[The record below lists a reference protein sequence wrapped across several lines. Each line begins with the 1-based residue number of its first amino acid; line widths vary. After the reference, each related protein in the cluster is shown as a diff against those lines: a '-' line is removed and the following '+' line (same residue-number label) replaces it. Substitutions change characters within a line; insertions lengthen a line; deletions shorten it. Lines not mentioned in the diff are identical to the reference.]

1 MSDLNKTTKFF
12 AFTLNDYTD
21 EQVSIIKNFAK
32 KDGVYHLIFGYE
44 EAPTTGTKHLD
55 YFY

>member
-44 EAPTTGTKHLD
+44 EAPFLIKFIYL
-55 YFY
+55 FI